1 MALIKWTPFYEP
13 FLDMERAF
21 GESTLAAFNP
31 AIDLYEKDNNLIA
44 EVALAGIDPEK
55 VKINIEDSVL
65 DIEGSLE
72 KKSEIDE
79 KNYYRKEVRA
89 GSFHRVIS
97 LPTSVNAEG
106 ATAEY
111 EKGILKITMPK
122 KEEVK
127 AKSIS
132 VHIKK

>member
-79 KNYYRKEVRA
+79 KNYYRREVRS
-89 GSFHRVIS
+89 GSFHRMIS
-97 LPTSVNAEG
+97 LPSAVNSEK
-106 ATAEY
+106 TQAEY
-111 EKGILKITMPK
+111 DKGILKITMPK
-122 KEEVK
+122 KDEVHSK
-127 AKSIS
+127 PMK
-132 VHIKK
+132 VNIKK